1 MNVML
6 IIVSFVFRTIIVGN
20 VRMVI
25 MYRYSL
31 GEYAPSIILPCP
43 IVPSLPY
50 MNLFVWS
57 VMRGMLWL
65 MGPVSSINLELVRK
79 LVVISVWR
87 IISAINVEKDTRER
101 MEQIPLIPPQHANLS
116 AVWTTVSDV
125 VIHQL
130 VGSAHM
136 VMW

>member
-6 IIVSFVFRTIIVGN
+6 IIVSFVFRTTIVGN

-31 GEYAPSIILPCP
+31 EEYAPSIILPCP

-65 MGPVSSINLELVRK
+65 MGPV
-79 LVVISVWR
+79 
-87 IISAINVEKDTRER
+87 
-101 MEQIPLIPPQHANLS
+101 
-116 AVWTTVSDV
+116 
-125 VIHQL
+125 
-130 VGSAHM
+130 
-136 VMW
+136 